1 MDIVEDKMGF
11 FSKVFKS
18 VGKVFKKIGKGI
30 KSAFKKFGKFMNKIG
45 ILGQIAM
52 MFILPAVGSALI
64 GQTATAAAASA
75 SATASAA
82 ATAAGASAS
91 AAAAAGASAAAAAT
105 GSGLLGGA
113 LGSVGVAA
121 GKAAVWVGNK
131 IATVKNVFSNITSGV
146 VDTLGNFAK
155 TATNKLAN
163 SIGMDNVF
171 TDAAKNFFGTDSAF
185 SRSFGK
191 DSKFQSLTT
200 DFSKLDAVDETTN
213 VGTEKIPTE
222 KALSGDEGFKT
233 VSYEDVSKPKYD
245 VTTALSPDEISKINS
260 MSSENFK
267 SLGFKTT
274 GEVGDIVYKFG
285 DNEMFIN
292 TESLHK
298 LGEIGLDRILEPFQ
312 TGEEYQKQSLLA
324 RATDTI
330 VSGVKSIPEKGIQEA
345 KSFFD
350 DPFGNLG
357 DKATAGLQT
366 RALQTLGLEDKPM
379 APVYN
384 QYASYVPQFETASQG
399 AYGAPEIMDARA
411 FEQQVT
417 NNVNPYGY
425 TAFQYNQ
432 YMSQYGTNTTA

>member
-1 MDIVEDKMGF
+1 MGF
-11 FSKVFKS
+11 FSKIFKS

-45 ILGQIAM
+45 ILGQVAM
-52 MFILPAVGSALI
+52 MFILPGIGNAILGTAGTAATVAGVGGA
-64 GQTATAAAASA
+64 TVTAAAVPA
-75 SATASAA
+75 
-82 ATAAGASAS
+82 
-91 AAAAAGASAAAAAT
+91 
-105 GSGLLGGA
+105 SGLLGGA

-432 YMSQYGTNTTA
+432 YMSQFGTNTTA

>member
-1 MDIVEDKMGF
+1 MGF
-11 FSKVFKS
+11 FSKIFKS

-45 ILGQIAM
+45 ILGQVAM
-52 MFILPAVGSALI
+52 MFILPGIGNAILGTAGTAATVAGVGGA
-64 GQTATAAAASA
+64 TVTAAAVPA
-75 SATASAA
+75 
-82 ATAAGASAS
+82 
-91 AAAAAGASAAAAAT
+91 
-105 GSGLLGGA
+105 SGLLGGA

-274 GEVGDIVYKFG
+274 GEVGDIAYKFG

-292 TESLHK
+292 TDSLSK
-298 LGEIGLDRILEPFQ
+298 LGETGLDKILEPFQ

-330 VSGVKSIPEKGIQEA
+330 VAGVKSIPEKGIQEA

>member
-1 MDIVEDKMGF
+1 MGF
-11 FSKVFKS
+11 FSKIFKS

-45 ILGQIAM
+45 ILGQVAM
-52 MFILPAVGSALI
+52 MFILPGIGNAILGTAGTAATVAGVGGA
-64 GQTATAAAASA
+64 TVTAAAVPA
-75 SATASAA
+75 
-82 ATAAGASAS
+82 
-91 AAAAAGASAAAAAT
+91 
-105 GSGLLGGA
+105 SGLLGGA

-274 GEVGDIVYKFG
+274 GEVGDIAYKFG

-292 TESLHK
+292 TDSLSK
-298 LGEIGLDRILEPFQ
+298 LGETGLDKILEPFQ

-411 FEQQVT
+411 FGQQVT

>member
-1 MDIVEDKMGF
+1 MGF
-11 FSKVFKS
+11 FSKIFKS

-45 ILGQIAM
+45 ILGQVAM
-52 MFILPAVGSALI
+52 MFILPGIGNAILGTAGTAATVAGVGGA
-64 GQTATAAAASA
+64 TVTAAAVPA
-75 SATASAA
+75 
-82 ATAAGASAS
+82 
-91 AAAAAGASAAAAAT
+91 
-105 GSGLLGGA
+105 SGLLGGA

-330 VSGVKSIPEKGIQEA
+330 VAGVKSIPEKGIQEA

>member
-1 MDIVEDKMGF
+1 MGF

-45 ILGQIAM
+45 ILGQVAM
-52 MFILPAVGSALI
+52 MFILPGIGNAILGTAGTAATVAGVGGA
-64 GQTATAAAASA
+64 TVTAAAVPA
-75 SATASAA
+75 
-82 ATAAGASAS
+82 
-91 AAAAAGASAAAAAT
+91 
-105 GSGLLGGA
+105 SGLLGGA

-191 DSKFQSLTT
+191 GSKFQSLTT

-213 VGTEKIPTE
+213 VGTEKISTE

-274 GEVGDIVYKFG
+274 GEVGDIAYKFG

-292 TESLHK
+292 TDSLSK
-298 LGEIGLDRILEPFQ
+298 LGETGLDKILEPFQ

-330 VSGVKSIPEKGIQEA
+330 VAGVKSIPEKGIQEA

>member
-1 MDIVEDKMGF
+1 MGF
-11 FSKVFKS
+11 FSKIFKS

-45 ILGQIAM
+45 ILGQVAM
-52 MFILPAVGSALI
+52 MFILPGIGNAILGTAGTAATVAGVGGA
-64 GQTATAAAASA
+64 TVTAAAVPA
-75 SATASAA
+75 
-82 ATAAGASAS
+82 
-91 AAAAAGASAAAAAT
+91 
-105 GSGLLGGA
+105 SGLLGGA